1 MYNHYIPQSD
11 GSFRKNS
18 VPDQS
23 RRPQKPSS
31 PSPPPPP
38 PPEPPKQEPCP
49 PPVHE
54 PYCPPSPP
62 QSPLSFLKKLL
73 PKDMDTAD
81 LIIIALLLLI
91 GVEDDCD
98 DLAPLL
104 TIALYFLL

>member
-31 PSPPPPP
+31 PSPPPP
-38 PPEPPKQEPCP
+38 EPPKQEPCP
-49 PPVHE
+49 PPVQE
-54 PYCPPSPP
+54 IRCPSSQP
-62 QSPLSFLKKLL
+62 QSPLAFLKKLL